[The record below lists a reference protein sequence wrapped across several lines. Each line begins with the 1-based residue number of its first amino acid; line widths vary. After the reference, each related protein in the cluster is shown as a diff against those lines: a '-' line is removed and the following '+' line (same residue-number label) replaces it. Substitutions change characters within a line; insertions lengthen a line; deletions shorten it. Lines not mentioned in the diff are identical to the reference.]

1 MQLIAKNKHCQLLLH
16 LLFIVEQLKKNVIV
30 ASQYDDV
37 ADVQFAVD
45 RVDSK
50 LQTRAAVQRLW
61 E

>member
-1 MQLIAKNKHCQLLLH
+1 LLLH
-16 LLFIVEQLKKNVIV
+16 LFIVEQLKKNVIV